1 MTLIDQNA
9 LVAPCLFPVV
19 QTIVGGVISCGF
31 GLKTACD
38 VLEIVARKVHI
49 IALTYQLG
57 YMNIDS
63 EKDYKKKDYTDATN
77 RLSRKIEKL
86 DDLKKDSISH
96 LATAIFFLFCAV
108 PLVGTAVSAVKLYM
122 NSVAQRDYQI
132 YDEA

>member
-1 MTLIDQNA
+1 MTLTNKNA

-38 VLEIVARKVHI
+38 ALEIVARKVHI

-63 EKDYKKKDYTDATN
+63 ENRSTQKDIADFAKKITK
-77 RLSRKIEKL
+77 KIEKL